1 MSRRLPRRWHTAHAL
16 VAYIA
21 QNTSL
26 RLCAASLVELVKRR
40 VPGAKDL
47 GEGRVRIDLKV
58 FDIWDC
64 ARYKRRGGERG
75 EPVFTE
81 EPTMLEEY
89 EAALKG
95 WTMPECRACGGMA
108 RGHSCGPDC
117 QHPLKDVLVWRRHA
131 DHDLGPPSC
140 WDSSWKWPPARD
152 EWGGSVRVSEGC
164 WLLPTDLPPPWEA
177 SRRSTSSSSSSPC
190 LPPPA

>member
-21 QNTSL
+21 QNTKL

-40 VPGAKDL
+40 VPVAKDL
-47 GEGRVRIDLKV
+47 GDGRVRIDLKE

-64 ARYKRRGGERG
+64 ARYMRGMTRG

-81 EPTMLEEY
+81 PMMLEAY
-89 EAALKG
+89 EEALKG

-117 QHPLKDVLVWRRHA
+117 QHPSKEVLAWQRHA
-131 DHDLGPPSC
+131 LHGLGPPSC
-140 WDSSWKWPPARD
+140 WDPSWRWPPAQD
-152 EWGGSVRVSEGC
+152 EWGGSVRVSELR
-164 WLLPTDLPPPWEA
+164 WRPTGLPPPWEA
-177 SRRSTSSSSSSPC
+177 R
-190 LPPPA
+190 

>member
-1 MSRRLPRRWHTAHAL
+1 MSKRLPRRWHTAHAL

-21 QNTSL
+21 RNTNL
-26 RLCAASLVELVKRR
+26 RLCATSLVELVKRR

-47 GEGRVRIDLKV
+47 GEGRVRIDLKE

-64 ARYKRRGGERG
+64 ARYKRWEEKLG

-117 QHPLKDVLVWRRHA
+117 QHPLKDVLVWMRHA
-131 DHDLGPPSC
+131 VHDLGPPSC
-140 WDSSWKWPPARD
+140 WDSSWRWPPARG
-152 EWGGSVRVSEGC
+152 EWGGTLSFDEHQRA
-164 WLLPTDLPPPWEA
+164 LPTDLPPPWEA